1 MLDHIPNREA
11 LGAADN
17 LEAFTPDR
25 MAEGGFRRLTAEDT
39 QAIREGVALDRLA
52 RALGEA
58 ITTKR
63 PDVRL
68 DGLVAVY
75 PFGEAPL
82 DLRKLAANWL
92 AQGTYHV

>member
-1 MLDHIPNREA
+1 MSDLYGGGITWLD
-11 LGAADN
+11 D
-17 LEAFTPDR
+17 T
-25 MAEGGFRRLTAEDT
+25 DT

-58 ITTKR
+58 IVTTR

-82 DLRKLAANWL
+82 DLRKLAASWL